1 MACRGS
7 GVRVPSAPPDNPP
20 ESKDSGG
27 FFFARSACR
36 AGFRAAVERER
47 TPCVLDSHLGDF
59 WTTLVRLLRENAKF
73 PATIWGCGA
82 AGSAPAW
89 HAGGQGFESPQLHQE
104 TARTKGLSPVLAVF
118 LCPVAARLCVLMTFP
133 GQFREG
139 WPAESPAG
147 GKQRLVVTPVLQAG
161 ILDPHPGKVADD
173 DLEEVIPVIQ
183 VPVPVVS
190 EATSDSE
197 RRNSL

>member
-1 MACRGS
+1 MCFDDVSRP
-7 GVRVPSAPPDNPP
+7 VP
-20 ESKDSGG
+20 GG
-27 FFFARSACR
+27 
-36 AGFRAAVERER
+36 
-47 TPCVLDSHLGDF
+47 L
-59 WTTLVRLLRENAKF
+59 
-73 PATIWGCGA
+73 
-82 AGSAPAW
+82 
-89 HAGGQGFESPQLHQE
+89 AGGV
-104 TARTKGLSPVLAVF
+104 TT
-118 LCPVAARLCVLMTFP
+118 
-133 GQFREG
+133 
-139 WPAESPAG
+139 G